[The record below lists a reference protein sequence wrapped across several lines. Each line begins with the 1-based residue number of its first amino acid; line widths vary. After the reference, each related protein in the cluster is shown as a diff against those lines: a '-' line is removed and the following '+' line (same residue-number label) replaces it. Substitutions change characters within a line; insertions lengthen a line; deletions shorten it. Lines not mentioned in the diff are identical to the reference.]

1 MSLSRWFIPS
11 FFGDVRL
18 ERTGDGCVI
27 VVQGLTDLEREGLA
41 KFLPKAQSK
50 GWIAASVE
58 TLARDGRFPVDGDIQ
73 EVGKI
78 LAKFLKSSRQLVD
91 VILFEDGTVKD
102 VSDGSPDKTPVPT
115 APPKAGA
122 TVAQPTQGCPAPDF
136 AAMDVRATEVLL
148 SFLNPQQADDWRKH
162 QSFITKGASGARYA
176 ITSRHAVDK
185 LRGTINKP
193 GFERTFYCLDD
204 RQAFCVHDWV
214 VPAAEEVLTMHLMV
228 QTPHGERYLRHL
240 E

>member
-1 MSLSRWFIPS
+1 MTLSRWFVPS

-18 ERTGDGCVI
+18 ERAGDTCVI
-27 VVQGLTDLEREGLA
+27 VVQGLTDLERKGLA
-41 KFLPKAQSK
+41 AFLPKAQSK
-50 GWIAASVE
+50 GWIDKQVE
-58 TLARDGRFPVDGDIQ
+58 TIAKDGRFPVKGDIQ
-73 EVGKI
+73 AVGKL

-102 VSDGSPDKTPVPT
+102 VSDDSPDKTPPP
-115 APPKAGA
+115 ASPPKVGA
-122 TVAQPTQGCPAPDF
+122 TVAAPTQGCPAPDF
-136 AAMDVRATEVLL
+136 PAMDVRATEVLL
-148 SFLNPQQADDWRKH
+148 SFLNPQQADDWKKH
-162 QSFITKGASGARYA
+162 QSFITVGASGARYA

-185 LRGTINKP
+185 LRGTVYKP

-204 RQAFCVHDWV
+204 RQAFCVHDWA
-214 VPAAEEVLTMHLMV
+214 VPAAEEVLTMHLMA

>member
-18 ERTGDGCVI
+18 ERADDQCII
-27 VVQGLTDLEREGLA
+27 VVQGLTDLERKGLA
-41 KFLPKAQSK
+41 EFLPKAQAK
-50 GWIAASVE
+50 GWIDKKIE
-58 TLARDGRFPVDGDIQ
+58 TIAVDGRHAVQGDIQ
-73 EVGKI
+73 EVGKV
-78 LAKFLKSSRQLVD
+78 LAKFLKSSRKLVD

-102 VSDGSPDKTPVPT
+102 VSDGSPDKTPPPK

-122 TVAQPTQGCPAPDF
+122 SVAQPTQGCPAPDF

-148 SFLNPQQADDWRKH
+148 SFLNDQQADDWRKH
-162 QSFITKGASGARYA
+162 QSFITTGASGARYA
-176 ITSRHAVDK
+176 ITSRHAVDR
-185 LRGTINKP
+185 LRGTVNKP
-193 GFERTFYCLDD
+193 GFERSFYCLDD
-204 RQAFCVHDWV
+204 RQAFCVHDWA
-214 VPAAEEVLTMHLMV
+214 VPAAEEVLTMHLMA